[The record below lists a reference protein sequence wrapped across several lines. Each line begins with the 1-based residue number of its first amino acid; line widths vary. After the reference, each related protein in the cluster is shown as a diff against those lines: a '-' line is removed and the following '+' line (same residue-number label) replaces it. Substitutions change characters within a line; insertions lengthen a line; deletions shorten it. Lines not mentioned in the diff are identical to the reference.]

1 MERRNKKTINYAQSD
16 EESAEE
22 SSDEEVKSKKA
33 RTTPKKVAKSQ
44 KASKPS
50 TKKKVVAKHEPEDDD
65 ESEDKDSDDD
75 ESESDDGGENDD
87 DDDAGDDEDSKPSKK
102 RTASAPAKR
111 DKPRKKARSEP
122 TAKQLKAL
130 TRLERLEEARKA
142 YKWWEAREL
151 PNGLNWRKLEHP
163 GVLFAPP
170 YERHNVP
177 FFYDGE
183 PVELTA
189 EQEEIVTFFA
199 GIPEDGPQLGNPKTR
214 EVFKANFFLD
224 FKATLPPGH
233 VIKKMEKCDFSRIA
247 AHLAMQR
254 SLKKA
259 ATEEEKAASK
269 KEREG
274 LVLKYGYCLID
285 GRIEKVCLSVVK
297 S

>member
-1 MERRNKKTINYAQSD
+1 MADERTRRPKKTIKYVQESD
-16 EESAEE
+16 EEAEDDSE
-22 SSDEEVKSKKA
+22 EEVVLKKPKKDRPA
-33 RTTPKKVAKSQ
+33 TKQPPKKVAAK
-44 KASKPS
+44 KIVASDS
-50 TKKKVVAKHEPEDDD
+50 ESDDD
-65 ESEDKDSDDD
+65 NDDNDSDDD
-75 ESESDDGGENDD
+75 NNSDSDDDSDD
-87 DDDAGDDEDSKPSKK
+87 DDDAEEGDEHTKSAKK
-102 RTASAPAKR
+102 RLPPKSSAKKNGK
-111 DKPRKKARSEP
+111 DKPKKKARSEP

-142 YKWWEAREL
+142 YKWWEAKEL

-170 YERHNVP
+170 YERHNIP
-177 FFYDGE
+177 FLYDGE
-183 PVELTA
+183 PVELND

-214 EVFKANFFLD
+214 EVFKTNFFHD

-259 ATEEEKAASK
+259 ASEEEKAANK
-269 KEREG
+269 KEKEG

-285 GRIEKVCLSVVK
+285 GRIEKV
-297 S
+297 